1 MAKDESPREAA
12 LRRVA
17 EQGAR
22 VARQKKAV
30 ATLKANGAGTYA
42 AEQLLVTM
50 EDTLASLRATLI
62 RYPK

>member
-1 MAKDESPREAA
+1 

-22 VARQKKAV
+22 VARQKKTV

-50 EDTLASLRATLI
+50 EDTLTSLRATLI